1 MPPYPAPLKCP
12 FLILERGVPQ
22 IHTGSSHP
30 PPPGVRLSH
39 RRGLLEEGGGPGG
52 GLPMSRHHFPGLPA
66 FLQHHTGGCKVT
78 AGQTEGGCE
87 QWVQSRGRRKVEMCT
102 RTPSRR

>member
-1 MPPYPAPLKCP
+1 MPPYPAPLECP

-30 PPPGVRLSH
+30 PPPGVSLSH

-52 GLPMSRHHFPGLPA
+52 GCQRPVITSQGSLHPCS
-66 FLQHHTGGCKVT
+66 TT
-78 AGQTEGGCE
+78 
-87 QWVQSRGRRKVEMCT
+87 RGAVSHSWANRR
-102 RTPSRR
+102 RL

>member
-1 MPPYPAPLKCP
+1 MPPYPVPLECP

-30 PPPGVRLSH
+30 PPPGVSLSH

-52 GLPMSRHHFPGLPA
+52 GGAANVPSSLLRAPCIPAAPHGGL
-66 FLQHHTGGCKVT
+66 
-78 AGQTEGGCE
+78 
-87 QWVQSRGRRKVEMCT
+87 
-102 RTPSRR
+102 